1 MSGTARSSASISSD
15 RRGLS
20 SSPRRSPPWKRKPPW
35 KPWCT
40 PSTPIR
46 RFTRQWA
53 RLSTPFTVFPSMRK
67 CCLRELGRTDYGTA
81 LELQREL
88 IAERQQ
94 GLIPD
99 QLLLLEHPHVI
110 TLGRNGKAGN
120 VLASAEVL
128 SRAGIAFYPTDR
140 GGDVTYHGPG
150 QLVGYPIV
158 DLREWQR
165 DVGAYVRAVEQAII
179 DTLADYG
186 ISAGRIPKLTGVWV
200 DDCKIAA
207 IGVHISRWVT
217 SHGFALNVSTD
228 LSYFQYIVPCG
239 LTKPV
244 TSMAQLGVR
253 TTLEDVSR
261 RLAAH
266 FGRVFDC
273 EMLFEAPV
281 LTATE
286 REN

>member
-1 MSGTARSSASISSD
+1 
-15 RRGLS
+15 
-20 SSPRRSPPWKRKPPW
+20 
-35 KPWCT
+35 
-40 PSTPIR
+40 
-46 RFTRQWA
+46 
-53 RLSTPFTVFPSMRK
+53 MRK
-67 CCLRELGRTDYGTA
+67 CWLRELGRTDYGAA
-81 LELQREL
+81 LELQRQL
-88 IAERQQ
+88 IARRQQ

-110 TLGRNGKAGN
+110 TMGRNGHAGN
-120 VLASAEVL
+120 LLASAEVL

-150 QLVGYPIV
+150 QLVGYPIL

-165 DVGAYVRAVEQAII
+165 DVGAYVRGVEQTII

-207 IGVHISRWVT
+207 IGVHIGRWVT

-244 TSMAQLGVR
+244 TSMAALGVR
-253 TTLEDVSR
+253 AGFEEVGQT
-261 RLAAH
+261 LAAH

-273 EMLFEAPV
+273 EMGEWIHD
-281 LTATE
+281 
-286 REN
+286 

>member
-1 MSGTARSSASISSD
+1 
-15 RRGLS
+15 
-20 SSPRRSPPWKRKPPW
+20 
-35 KPWCT
+35 
-40 PSTPIR
+40 
-46 RFTRQWA
+46 
-53 RLSTPFTVFPSMRK
+53 MRK
-67 CCLRELGRTDYGTA
+67 CCLRELGRTDYGQA
-81 LELQREL
+81 LELQRQL

-110 TLGRNGKAGN
+110 TLGRNGHAGN
-120 VLASAEVL
+120 VLASAEIL

-200 DDCKIAA
+200 DNRKIAA

-228 LSYFQYIVPCG
+228 LTYFQYIVPCG

-244 TSMAQLGVR
+244 TSMAALGVDAGLHEVGQ
-253 TTLEDVSR
+253 T
-261 RLAAH
+261 LAAH

-273 EMLFEAPV
+273 EMGEWIHD
-281 LTATE
+281 
-286 REN
+286 